1 VTETHARAP
10 EETTETPLLR
20 VNASPRRTGAARVLE
35 LDSRPESRRAWL
47 AEFWAHREVL
57 DMLARKDFQVRYKR
71 ASFGVVWAV
80 AVPLVQA
87 GIMAVVFSR
96 VIRIGAGPN
105 FAVFVM
111 GGVIAFSYF
120 NSVIFAGATS
130 IVEAATLTDK
140 VWFPRALL
148 VVVPA
153 LSNLVG
159 LAVTLAVLLGVMPL
173 FGVPMGA
180 QLLIFIPATVLLI
193 ALSIGFSLVL
203 SALYVYF
210 RDVKFIVQ
218 AALLVWIY
226 VTPILYPQHLLRSI
240 GPWLDANPLTG
251 VVIMFHM
258 ATVGSEGPWIRPVVI
273 SVAATIVLL
282 LVGIEAQRK
291 HDRLFVDKL

>member
-10 EETTETPLLR
+10 EETTKLTN
-20 VNASPRRTGAARVLE
+20 VSASPRRPSAARVLE
-35 LDSRPESRRAWL
+35 LDSRPEHRRAWL

-87 GIMAVVFSR
+87 AIMAVVFSR

-111 GGVIAFSYF
+111 SGVIAFSYF
-120 NSVIFAGATS
+120 SSVIFAGATS

-148 VVVPA
+148 AVVPA

-180 QLLIFIPATVLLI
+180 QLLMFIPAALLLV

-258 ATVGSEGPWIRPVVI
+258 ATVGSGGPWIRPVVI
-273 SVAATIVLL
+273 SVATAIVLL
-282 LVGIEAQRK
+282 LVGIEAHRT